1 MLGLAHRTVLLAPS
15 EDAFGHLSTSLRD
28 LVADVARR
36 ARIDRAPT
44 PLASLGEAVVLRNM
58 RCDAHAAQ
66 RSNVVA
72 GVVSL
77 VLTDGDAV

>member
-1 MLGLAHRTVLLAPS
+1 MPGLAHRAMLLAPS

-28 LVADVARR
+28 LIAAVASR

-66 RSNVVA
+66 RRNVVA

-77 VLTDGDAV
+77 VLADGDAL